1 MTWRIFRLQKLSGE
15 QLNTLDQHILAV
27 PAQGAGGHPSEVCED
42 RVLDGIL
49 HVGPLDKYSKI
60 SSRTQVSNHKYFQSV
75 IYLLHYLCLLCFE
88 SQHCTEDDVGELML
102 AGKEKATLVQL
113 RNSTEINISQL
124 RITTSPLFHFSID
137 IWIWNY
143 RETCCLPCVTSR
155 LVLSASNRRL
165 MVFHAAQPLYN
176 LGRGLH
182 SILHAQSGST
192 SRPAGETVI
201 SSTWRVL
208 PLVKNRQMLKVDTF
222 RHQKIF

>member
-1 MTWRIFRLQKLSGE
+1 MTWRIFRLQELSGE

-42 RVLDGIL
+42 CVLDGIL

-113 RNSTEINISQL
+113 RNISAGLWSTKDQEGNWPPMSSGTLASLSKFDFTAFIAGKFWRDYVL
-124 RITTSPLFHFSID
+124 TSSKSVPPSPRHATS
-137 IWIWNY
+137 
-143 RETCCLPCVTSR
+143 CL
-155 LVLSASNRRL
+155 L
-165 MVFHAAQPLYN
+165 
-176 LGRGLH
+176 
-182 SILHAQSGST
+182 SILY
-192 SRPAGETVI
+192 I
-201 SSTWRVL
+201 
-208 PLVKNRQMLKVDTF
+208 
-222 RHQKIF
+222 